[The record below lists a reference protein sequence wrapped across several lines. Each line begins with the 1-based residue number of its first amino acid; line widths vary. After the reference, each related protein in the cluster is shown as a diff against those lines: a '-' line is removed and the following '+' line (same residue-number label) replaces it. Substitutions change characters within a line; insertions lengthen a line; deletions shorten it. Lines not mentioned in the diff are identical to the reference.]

1 MSRKVLKKAKMNDFQ
16 NFMPFLSTKFD
27 IFSIYAIMA
36 PDKQDT
42 PQTRRGG
49 QWVGRIAKLKSPPAR
64 YK

>member
-1 MSRKVLKKAKMNDFQ
+1 MSKKVFKKAKMNNFQ

-27 IFSIYAIMA
+27 IFSICAMMA

-49 QWVGRIAKLKSPPAR
+49 
-64 YK
+64 